1 MARPIAAGGAI
12 ADFINKQRAAKNKE
26 SSLGATSSL
35 GGDLLGLGA
44 GLVSGL
50 TGTKLGL
57 KRKRRRKGIP
67 ARTVQN
73 LMLLKSLG
81 FNPTK
86 NPMVAYKLTKYL

>member
-1 MARPIAAGGAI
+1 MARQIAAGGAI
-12 ADFINKQRAAKNKE
+12 ADFINKQRAANNK
-26 SSLGATSSL
+26 SGATSSL
-35 GGDLLGLGA
+35 GGDMLNMGL
-44 GLVSGL
+44 GLVSGVAQ
-50 TGTKLGL
+50 GVLGKK
-57 KRKRRRKGIP
+57 KRKHRRGIP